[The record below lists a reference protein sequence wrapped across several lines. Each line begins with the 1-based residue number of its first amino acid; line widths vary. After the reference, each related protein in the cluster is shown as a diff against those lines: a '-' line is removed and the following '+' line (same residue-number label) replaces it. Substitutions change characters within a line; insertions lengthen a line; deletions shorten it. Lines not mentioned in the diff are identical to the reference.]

1 MRDQPNDDQANDDKC
16 APNYHAVVPC
26 ACLLSIKESSK
37 VTPRQLTQMKVVF
50 ERHFN
55 RVADMLQ
62 SRMVVSRGSAP
73 SPSYPDRDPDRS
85 KRTRIAQSLEGDVGD
100 DGEDGV

>member
-55 RVADMLQ
+55 RVAGMLY
-62 SRMVVSRGSAP
+62 SRMAVSRGTAP
-73 SPSYPDRDPDRS
+73 SLSRPGRDPNGN
-85 KRTRIAQSLEGDVGD
+85 KRTRVA
-100 DGEDGV
+100 